1 MMQRISNYRMVF
13 LALITA
19 GILLAGFLAGCSG
32 ASLGPLMSYQG
43 RLTNPSGQP
52 LNGTFSFRF
61 RLFHSVTGGTAIYTQ
76 TQNIVVTDGLFDTSV
91 GPTSILSNV
100 RPEMLAR
107 PLWMDVTINGEV
119 LAPRQQLLGAP
130 YAFTLMP
137 GAVVSSTFTS
147 AVAGVATDAILT
159 LVNSSTAA
167 DALPVLRIEGIGGLE
182 MAGLNAG
189 DGDEEGVIF
198 SQRSSIHS
206 DLRIA
211 SNDEL
216 TLDLDDD
223 NNSTSDLRIR
233 NGANA
238 VVCDIKENGNLSCI
252 GNSSFLGTKSAVV
265 TVQDEQRK
273 MYAMESPE
281 VWFEDFGSGVLVNGV
296 GKVTIDPLF
305 AGTVNLNEYHVFVTP
320 LGDCK
325 GLYVI
330 NKTATGFEVRE
341 LGGGTSDIAFEYRI
355 VAKRLGYE
363 TERLELFENETG
375 GEE

>member
-1 MMQRISNYRMVF
+1 MLQRIYPYRMVC
-13 LALITA
+13 LS
-19 GILLAGFLAGCSG
+19 ILLAAALMGGLLAGCDTL
-32 ASLGPLMSYQG
+32 APMMSYQG

-52 LNGTFSFRF
+52 LNGTFSFQF
-61 RLFHSVTGGTAIYTQ
+61 RLFQAATGGNPIYSETK
-76 TQNIVVTDGLFDTSV
+76 NIVVTDGLFDTSV
-91 GPTSILSNV
+91 GPTSVIAGLT
-100 RPEMLAR
+100 PDMLTK
-107 PLWMDVTINGEV
+107 PMWLEVSINGEA
-119 LAPRQQLLGAP
+119 LTPRQQILGSP

-137 GAVVSSTFTS
+137 GAVISSTFTS
-147 AVAGVATDAILT
+147 AVAGVATNAILT
-159 LVNSSTAA
+159 VVNSSTAS
-167 DALPVLRIEGIGGLE
+167 DALPALRLEGIGGLE

-189 DGDEEGVIF
+189 DGDEAGVIF
-198 SQRSSIHS
+198 SQRSSAHS

-216 TLDLDDD
+216 TFDLDDN

-265 TVQDEQRK
+265 MAQDEQRL

-281 VWFEDFGSGVLVNGV
+281 VWFEDFGSAVLVNGV

-305 AGTVNLNEYHVFVTP
+305 AATVNLSEYHVFVTP

-330 NKTATGFEVRE
+330 NKTASGFEVRE
-341 LGGGTSDIAFEYRI
+341 LGGGTADIAFEYRI

-363 TERLELFENETG
+363 AERMELYDMES
-375 GEE
+375 GEEE